1 MSVLE
6 SSDPV
11 PPPASGRPTASDLV
25 FLGFLACVLIAV
37 AALGTLSYREGLKTE
52 DGKAHVQALL
62 KWMADFKERR
72 GQADFEP
79 AACAL
84 LPSGEGKPRLWAPCA
99 AALFASG
106 GPLAGVRN
114 AFSGQALGLV
124 ERCIPGD
131 PRSPGQFMVEKISA
145 TPPGSA
151 VAQIIGPIGA
161 EEPLDKP
168 LTLKLSVCDK
178 GGYPIKVGEAD
189 F

>member
-1 MSVLE
+1 
-6 SSDPV
+6 
-11 PPPASGRPTASDLV
+11 
-25 FLGFLACVLIAV
+25 
-37 AALGTLSYREGLKTE
+37 
-52 DGKAHVQALL
+52 
-62 KWMADFKERR
+62 
-72 GQADFEP
+72 
-79 AACAL
+79 
-84 LPSGEGKPRLWAPCA
+84 
-99 AALFASG
+99 G

-151 VAQIIGPIGA
+151 VTQIIGPIGA